1 MENVR
6 IAILNAYD
14 NVLSYLDNN
23 SDDAMHYCKDE
34 LHTYLTGS
42 AYTFS
47 FTTLQI
53 YDDSKHLVVG
63 NKLAFRY
70 KNKDYYCNIV
80 NTEID
85 GKHVKITSYGLS
97 FELINEET
105 GAYKSNGAMSF
116 NDYIKAFNFED
127 QTFEIG
133 LNEVSDKRITHE
145 WEGTE
150 TVLARLFSLAN
161 VFDAELEFLPQLND
175 DYSLKNIVM
184 NVYRKHDIDVQGMG
198 KDRRSEVIRY
208 GYSIKNITKTSDI
221 TELYTAIRPTGKDGL
236 TLAGINKQEY
246 DSNGNLEYSSPSGT
260 IEILAPQARDR
271 FPSNLMSGLNDRYIA
286 KVWSYE
292 TDNVNT
298 LYGQALAQLKKNC
311 VPKTSYDIDGYIDAN
326 IGDTFTIED
335 TEYKPVLY
343 LEARITEQIISFT
356 DQTRNKTTFD
366 NFKEVQSQISGDL
379 INKMNAIIEANRLYK
394 GEIISSNG
402 IIFKENSDTTVL
414 TAVISDGIKV
424 VTSDF
429 NVRWYKDNV
438 LLTDSNV
445 KIEVSVAD
453 LSNGK
458 SVFRFEALNED
469 GVIKARAEV
478 TVSKVSDG
486 VDGITLYPHVKYSNN
501 PDGNPMT
508 DNSTNAVYIGVC
520 VSESSIPP
528 TDYKIYNWS
537 KIKGDDGTNGIGIK
551 SVTNYY
557 LISASSNGV
566 TTATSGWTTTP
577 LVMTA
582 SMKYLWNY
590 EMVTY
595 TDDSIS
601 RTKPAVI
608 GVYGAKGD
616 TGVGIRS
623 IVEYYSVSASNTTP
637 PNTWYTT
644 TPTLT
649 ETNRYLWNFEVITYT
664 NGSTSSTVKKIIG
677 VHGDTGAPGSKGDSG
692 IIVSTSA
699 PEEPVIGQLW
709 QTASGQPI
717 KIWNGNSWR
726 IYYLSVDNLNVGTL
740 SAIAADLGSIT
751 AGSVNINDKFI
762 VDRLGNITAASG
774 KVAGWNISDSEIST
788 SDTAADGSKTSMKI
802 DSKNNMIQSTLLTKD
817 GDYSF
822 LDVIELGLA
831 VLNMYRTT
839 EDETGAR
846 TQTTKIGVGLMEMN
860 DATGNYFSGIYPE
873 EIVVGR
879 HASQA
884 PMVTLR
890 PESIVATYMANDPIG
905 VIFFGVDTKTDETY
919 VNLISDS
926 IRFNGRNIANFTY
939 STEEQWTGDYWI
951 DGKKI
956 YSKVVSIPRSAFTSQ
971 QFTYNHGIINLDK
984 CIYKYAF
991 WDDTSYSP
999 TRIRELPS
1007 SYYGSIEWSGQIL
1020 VTPLELSFEVGSMFY
1035 ERVKNSTL
1043 GTYFYVIMKYTKNEV
1058 SK

>member
-1 MENVR
+1 MKNIR

-14 NVLSYLDNN
+14 NVLSYLDNS
-23 SDDAMHYCKDE
+23 SDEAMHYYKDE

-47 FTTLQI
+47 FTTLQM
-53 YDDSKHLVVG
+53 YDDSKYLVVG

-80 NTEID
+80 NTEND
-85 GKHVKITSYGLS
+85 GTRTKITSYGLS

-105 GAYKSNGAMSF
+105 GPYKSNSAMSF

-127 QTFEIG
+127 QTFEIR
-133 LNEVSDKRITHE
+133 LNEVSDKRISHE

-161 VFDAELEFLPQLND
+161 VFNAELEFIPQLNE

-184 NVYRKHDIDVQGMG
+184 NVYKKHDIDVQGMG

-236 TLAGINKQEY
+236 TLAGISKQEY
-246 DSNGNLEYSSPSGT
+246 DVNGNLEYTSPSGT

-271 FPSNLMSGLNDRYIA
+271 FPSTLTTSENDRYIA

-311 VPKTSYDIDGYIDAN
+311 VPQVSYSVDGFIDAE

-335 TEYKPVLY
+335 TEYKPVLF
-343 LEARITEQIISFT
+343 LEARITEQVISFT

-366 NFKEVQSQISGDL
+366 NFKEVQSQISDEL
-379 INKMNAIIEANRLYK
+379 INKMNAIIEANKLYK

-402 IIFKENSDTTVL
+402 IILKKDSDSTVL
-414 TAVISDGIKV
+414 TAVISDGIKD

-429 NVRWYKDNV
+429 NVRWYKDNE
-438 LLTDSNV
+438 LLIDSSV
-445 KIEVSVAD
+445 KIEVSAAD
-453 LSNGK
+453 ISNDK
-458 SVFRFEALNED
+458 SVFCFEALNED
-469 GVIKARAEV
+469 DVIKARAEA

-520 VSESSIPP
+520 VSESSTPP

-557 LISASSNGV
+557 LISASSSGI
-566 TTATSGWTTTP
+566 TTATSGWTTIPQT
-577 LVMTA
+577 MTA
-582 SMKYLWNY
+582 TKKYLWNY
-590 EMVTY
+590 EMITY

-601 RTKPAVI
+601 RTKPAIV

-623 IVEYYSVSASNTTP
+623 IVEYYSVSASNTTA

-644 TPTLT
+644 TPALT
-649 ETNRYLWNFEVITYT
+649 DTNRYLWNFEVITYT

-677 VHGDTGAPGSKGDSG
+677 VYGDTGAPGSKGDSG
-692 IIVSTSA
+692 IIVSTTA

-709 QTASGQPI
+709 QTDTGQPI
-717 KIWNGNSWR
+717 KRWNGSSWV
-726 IYYLSVDNLNVGTL
+726 IHYISIDNLRVDTL
-740 SAIAADLGSIT
+740 SAITADLGSIT
-751 AGSVNINDKFI
+751 AGSVNINDKFM
-762 VDRLGNITAASG
+762 VDRSGNVMAASG
-774 KVAGWNISDSEIST
+774 KVAGWTINDTEIST
-788 SDTAADGSKTSMKI
+788 SDIAEDGGQTTMKI
-802 DSKNNMIQSTLLTKD
+802 DSKNNMVQSTLLTKD

-822 LDVIELGLA
+822 LDVVELGLA

-839 EDETGAR
+839 EDETGAH
-846 TQTTKIGVGLMEMN
+846 TQTTKVGVGRVEMN
-860 DATGNYFSGIYPE
+860 DETGNYNSAMLPG
-873 EIVVGR
+873 EIFVGR
-879 HASQA
+879 HTAQA
-884 PMVTLR
+884 PKVIVT
-890 PESIVATYMANDPIG
+890 PDSITATYMANDHIG
-905 VIFFGVDTKTDETY
+905 TIFFGVDTKTDETY
-919 VNLISDS
+919 VNLIFDS
-926 IRFNGRNIANFTY
+926 VRFNGRNIANFTY

-956 YSKVVSIPRSAFTSQ
+956 YIKTVAVDFNNDTNTIP
-971 QFTYNHGIINLDK
+971 HGIADFGALIDWQIRWYDTMDK
-984 CIYKYAF
+984 NWRYGNRRDSNDICIVLSAVSTTGIAIKAAGTNWQSRTKDRY
-991 WDDTSYSP
+991 
-999 TRIRELPS
+999 
-1007 SYYGSIEWSGQIL
+1007 
-1020 VTPLELSFEVGSMFY
+1020 VTLY
-1035 ERVKNSTL
+1035 
-1043 GTYFYVIMKYTKNEV
+1043 YTKEV
-1058 SK
+1058 ET

>member
-70 KNKDYYCNIV
+70 KNKNYYCNIV

-528 TDYKIYNWS
+528 TDYKLYNWS
-537 KIKGDDGTNGIGIK
+537 KIKGDDGTNGI
-551 SVTNYY
+551 
-557 LISASSNGV
+557 
-566 TTATSGWTTTP
+566 
-577 LVMTA
+577 
-582 SMKYLWNY
+582 
-590 EMVTY
+590 
-595 TDDSIS
+595 
-601 RTKPAVI
+601 
-608 GVYGAKGD
+608 
-616 TGVGIRS
+616 
-623 IVEYYSVSASNTTP
+623 
-637 PNTWYTT
+637 
-644 TPTLT
+644 
-649 ETNRYLWNFEVITYT
+649 
-664 NGSTSSTVKKIIG
+664 
-677 VHGDTGAPGSKGDSG
+677 
-692 IIVSTSA
+692 IVSTSA
-699 PEEPVIGQLW
+699 PEEPVVGQLW
-709 QTASGQPI
+709 QTTSGQPI

-726 IYYLSVDNLNVGTL
+726 IYYLSVDNLNVRTL
-740 SAIAADLGSIT
+740 SAITADLGSIT
-751 AGSVNINDKFI
+751 AGSMNINDKFM
-762 VDRLGNITAASG
+762 VDRSGNMTAASG

-788 SDTAADGSKTSMKI
+788 SDTAADGSKTSMKF

-839 EDETGAR
+839 ENETGAR
-846 TQTTKIGVGLMEMN
+846 TQATKIGVGLMEMN

-879 HASQA
+879 HTAQA

-890 PESIVATYMANDPIG
+890 PGSIVATYMANDPIG
-905 VIFFGVDTKTDETY
+905 GIFFGVDTKTDETY
-919 VNLISDS
+919 VNFVSDS
-926 IRFNGRNIANFTY
+926 IRFNGGNIASFTY
-939 STEEQWTGDYWI
+939 STEEQWTGDYWL
-951 DGKKI
+951 DGRKI
-956 YSKVVSIPRSAFTSQ
+956 YKKTIQSTINLFASGNVL
-971 QFTYNHGIINLDK
+971 HGINNIGTYRTFDTNNSFWLINGTCY
-984 CIYKYAF
+984 CIGIYESSTAF
-991 WDDTSYSP
+991 
-999 TRIRELPS
+999 IRPGTIS
-1007 SYYGSIEWSGQIL
+1007 DSHVS
-1020 VTPLELSFEVGSMFY
+1020 LSVGSSWSSDATKP
-1035 ERVKNSTL
+1035 V
-1043 GTYFYVIMKYTKNEV
+1043 YVTIRYTKEEV